1 MLILAQKSI
10 AHDQIANDNDSHISY
25 NTVMKPFIQ
34 PKTPDAYEKIE
45 QQARRQALDLLL
57 GRRSTG
63 LLEEP
68 APDGEDLDSILD
80 AGLRAPDHG
89 RLRPWRFV
97 VIRGDARTA
106 LGECLAEAAKARD
119 PAAPPSLADRYRAW
133 ANRTPL
139 LIAVGARIRS
149 DRPIPEIEQ
158 LLSAGAAAMNML
170 NAIHLLGYA
179 GIWVTGAN
187 SYDARVN
194 AALGFHPP
202 DRLVGFLGVGTSKA
216 ATSVERPD
224 RSAHVV
230 EWTGPAQAAVLAK
243 AAS

>member
-1 MLILAQKSI
+1 
-10 AHDQIANDNDSHISY
+10 
-25 NTVMKPFIQ
+25 MKTSIQ
-34 PKTPDAYEKIE
+34 PKTPDAFEKIE

-57 GRRSTG
+57 ERRSTG
-63 LLEEP
+63 MLEEP
-68 APDGEDLDSILD
+68 APDGEDLDRILD

-106 LGECLAEAAKARD
+106 LGECLAEAVKIRD

-139 LIAVGARIRS
+139 LIAVGARINS

-158 LLSAGAAAMNML
+158 VLSAGAAAMNML
-170 NAIHLLGYA
+170 NATHLLGYA
-179 GIWVTGAN
+179 GIWVTGPN

-194 AALGFHPP
+194 AALGFHAP
-202 DRLVGFLGVGTSKA
+202 DRLVGFLAVGTSKSG
-216 ATSVERPD
+216 TSVERPD

-230 EWTGPAQAAVLAK
+230 EWKGPPQAAELAE

>member
-1 MLILAQKSI
+1 
-10 AHDQIANDNDSHISY
+10 
-25 NTVMKPFIQ
+25 MKTSIQ
-34 PKTPDAYEKIE
+34 PKTPDAHERIE

-68 APDGEDLDSILD
+68 APDGEDLDRILD

-106 LGECLAEAAKARD
+106 LGECLAEAVSPRPRGAARPSPSD
-119 PAAPPSLADRYRAW
+119 IAPGQIGP
-133 ANRTPL
+133 PL
-139 LIAVGARIRS
+139 LIAVGARISS

-179 GIWVTGAN
+179 EIWVTGAN

-194 AALGFHPP
+194 AALGFHAP
-202 DRLVGFLGVGTSKA
+202 DKLVGFLCVGTSKA
-216 ATSVERPD
+216 AASVERPD
-224 RSAHVV
+224 RSAHVI
-230 EWTGPAQAAVLAK
+230 EWNGQPPAERLARTE
-243 AAS
+243 S